1 MNERIRSRRR
11 RTSGQRPERQST
23 DQSVATEKLQK
34 VLADLGTGSRREME
48 RWIEAGRIEVNGEP
62 ATLGCRVAEDD
73 RIRVDGKMLGRR
85 TANARILL
93 MNKAEGVICTRADPE
108 RRPTCFDG
116 LPKLPGGRWISVGRL
131 DINTSGLLLLVSDG
145 TLANRL
151 MHPSTGID
159 REYAARVDRRLNDK
173 QLAAL
178 RQGVMLDGDVAS
190 FSDIRY
196 YDGQD
201 RNHWYHLTL
210 MEGRNREVRRL
221 FASQGAQVSRLK
233 RVRYG
238 PVVLPSTLRRGR
250 WMEVGRNDV
259 ASLYRLLRLKVPVL
273 PPRSGRNPD
282 AKSASVLIP
291 YPELPGG

>member
-1 MNERIRSRRR
+1 MSGRSRSRRR
-11 RTSGQRPERQST
+11 QAPDERRDGPST
-23 DQSVATEKLQK
+23 DQATVTEKLQK

-48 RWIEAGRIEVNGEP
+48 RWIEAGRIEVNGER

-73 RIRVDGKMLGRR
+73 RIRVDGKLISRR
-85 TANARILL
+85 GATARMLL
-93 MNKAEGVICTRADPE
+93 MNKAEGVICTRHDPE

-116 LPKLPGGRWISVGRL
+116 LPKLAGGRWISVGRL

-145 TLANRL
+145 TLANRM

-159 REYAARVDRRLNDK
+159 REYAARVDRRLSNE

-178 RQGVMLDGDVAS
+178 REGVMLDGELAS
-190 FSDIRY
+190 FADIRY

-201 RNHWYHLTL
+201 RNQWYHLTL

-221 FASQGAQVSRLK
+221 FESQRVQVSRLK

-250 WMEVGRNDV
+250 WMEVGRKDV
-259 ASLYRLLRLKVPVL
+259 ASLYRLLRLPVPVL
-273 PPRSGRNPD
+273 PTHPTRKRD
-282 AKSASVLIP
+282 AKVDSVLIP
-291 YPELPGG
+291 YPELPAP

>member
-1 MNERIRSRRR
+1 MNGRTRSRRR
-11 RTSGQRPERQST
+11 STPDQRRERRSA
-23 DQSVATEKLQK
+23 DQPIVTEKLHK

-48 RWIEAGRIEVNGEP
+48 RWIEAGRIEVNGQP
-62 ATLGCRVAEDD
+62 ATLGSRVAPDD
-73 RIRVDGKMLGRR
+73 RIHVDGKLLGRR
-85 TANARILL
+85 TSNARILL
-93 MNKAEGVICTRADPE
+93 LNKAEGVICTRQDPE

-131 DINTSGLLLLVSDG
+131 DINTSGLLMLVSDG

-159 REYAARVDRRLNDK
+159 REYAARVDRQLDAK

-178 RQGVMLDGDVAS
+178 QKGVMLDGEVAN

-221 FASQGAQVSRLK
+221 FASQGVQVSRLK

-238 PVVLPSTLRRGR
+238 PVILPSTLRRGR
-250 WMEVGRNDV
+250 WMEVERSDV
-259 ASLYRLLRLKVPVL
+259 SSLYRTLRLKVPSL
-273 PPRSGRNPD
+273 PPNSARNRN
-282 AKSASVLIP
+282 AKTVSVLIP
-291 YPELPGG
+291 YPELPAG

>member
-1 MNERIRSRRR
+1 MNGRTRSRRR
-11 RTSGQRPERQST
+11 RTPDERQQRRSA
-23 DQSVATEKLQK
+23 DQPVVTEKMQK

-62 ATLGCRVAEDD
+62 ATLGSRVAEDD
-73 RIRVDGKMLGRR
+73 RIRVDGKALGRR
-85 TANARILL
+85 TSNARILL
-93 MNKAEGVICTRADPE
+93 LNKAEGVICTRADPE
-108 RRPTCFDG
+108 RRPTCFEG

-131 DINTSGLLLLVSDG
+131 DINTSGLLMLVSDG

-159 REYAARVDRRLNDK
+159 REYAARVDRRLSET

-178 RQGVMLDGDVAS
+178 QQGVMLDGEVAS
-190 FSDIRY
+190 FSDLRY

-221 FASQGAQVSRLK
+221 FQSQGAQVSRLK

-250 WMEVGRNDV
+250 WMEVERNDV
-259 ASLYRLLRLKVPVL
+259 AALYRLVGLEVPSLRPYSARNRNAKPV
-273 PPRSGRNPD
+273 
-282 AKSASVLIP
+282 SVLIP
-291 YPELPGG
+291 YPELPTA

>member
-1 MNERIRSRRR
+1 MNGRSRSRRGRATDER
-11 RTSGQRPERQST
+11 RDRRSA
-23 DQSVATEKLQK
+23 DQPVVTQKLQK

-48 RWIEAGRIEVNGEP
+48 RWIEAGRIEVNGEQ
-62 ATLGCRVAEDD
+62 ARLGSRVAEDD
-73 RIRVDGKMLGRR
+73 RIRVDGKLLGRR
-85 TANARILL
+85 TANARVLL

-159 REYAARVDRRLNDK
+159 REYAARVDRLLNEK
-173 QLAAL
+173 QLAQL
-178 RQGVMLDGDVAS
+178 QQGVMLDGEVVS

-221 FASQGAQVSRLK
+221 FASQGVQVSRLK

-250 WMEVGRNDV
+250 WMEVGRSDV

-273 PPRSGRNPD
+273 PPQSGRNRD
-282 AKSASVLIP
+282 AKVGSVLIP
-291 YPELPGG
+291 YPELPAG

>member
-1 MNERIRSRRR
+1 MSGRIRSRRR
-11 RTSGQRPERQST
+11 ATPDQRQDRGSA
-23 DQSVATEKLQK
+23 DQPLVTEKLHK

-48 RWIEAGRIEVNGEP
+48 RWIEAGRIEVNGKV
-62 ATLGCRVAEDD
+62 ATLGSRVAEDD
-73 RIRVDGKMLGRR
+73 RIRVDGKLLGRR
-85 TANARILL
+85 TSNARILL
-93 MNKAEGVICTRADPE
+93 LNKAEGVICTRQDPE
-108 RRPTCFDG
+108 RRPTCFEG

-131 DINTSGLLLLVSDG
+131 DINTSGLLMLVSDG

-159 REYAARVDRRLNDK
+159 REYAARVDRRLDAK

-178 RQGVMLDGDVAS
+178 QQGVMLDGEVAS

-221 FASQGAQVSRLK
+221 FASQGVQVSRLK

-250 WMEVGRNDV
+250 WMEVERNDV
-259 ASLYRLLRLKVPVL
+259 ASLYRLLRLKVPSL
-273 PPRSGRNPD
+273 SPHSTGKRN
-282 AKSASVLIP
+282 AKPVSVLIP
-291 YPELPGG
+291 YPELPAG